1 VPSDGKSVRRDRFA
15 VADAFEKRVP
25 GDDVLVFACFYAR
38 ERKKRSAS
46 VSIKQIDAILSTTP
60 TTTRESFLA

>member
-25 GDDVLVFACFYAR
+25 GDDVLVFACLRAR
-38 ERKKRSAS
+38 EREKETATLVRG
-46 VSIKQIDAILSTTP
+46 
-60 TTTRESFLA
+60 